1 MNSFIENLKK
11 HVDPSLLPK
20 VVELE
25 QDLNFAITNMQQAGY
40 PLQDIGI
47 RTEEIPMDDPEV
59 EMRGGLSLIF
69 TCKVEGECY
78 DIQDHLNY
86 AEFVDAILNQRGS

>member
-1 MNSFIENLKK
+1 MTNFIENLKK
-11 HVDPSLLPK
+11 NVEPFLLPK
-20 VVELE
+20 VEELE
-25 QDLNFAITNMQQAGY
+25 QDLHFAMTNMQQAGY

-59 EMRGGLSLIF
+59 EMRGGLTLIF
-69 TCKVEGECY
+69 TCKVEGEYY

-86 AEFVDAILNQRGS
+86 AEFVDAILNQRDS